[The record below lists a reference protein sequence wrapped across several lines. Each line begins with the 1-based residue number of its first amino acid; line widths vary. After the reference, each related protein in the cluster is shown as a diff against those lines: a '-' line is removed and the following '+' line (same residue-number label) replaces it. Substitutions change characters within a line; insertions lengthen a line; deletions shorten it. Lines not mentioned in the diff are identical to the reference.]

1 MILISAKGTL
11 HSHHRALCLHLF
23 GDLAK
28 ITDVSQHCAPD
39 DGVLGVLPVPLSVEV
54 RVEGVQ
60 AFHSGRAS
68 LAIPKNQVDPQVQ
81 TGTHVVTF
89 QGLKETVE
97 QTQTT

>member
-1 MILISAKGTL
+1 MKL
-11 HSHHRALCLHLF
+11 HSLHRALCLYLF

-28 ITDVSQHCAPD
+28 VTDVAQHCAPD
-39 DGVLGVLPVPLSVEV
+39 DGVLGVLPVSLSIEV

-60 AFHSGRAS
+60 AFHGGRAL
-68 LAIPKNQVDPQVQ
+68 LAVPKNQVDPQVQ

-97 QTQTT
+97 QTKTT